1 MGKSLA
7 LIALTVVPFLFLLSL
22 FLYPNSRQ
30 IANHEILKP
39 RLCPLD
45 MGSPRT
51 THYDHCRGCSCNPLP
66 SFDAAIYLQVV
77 LSMSLRLYQQQ
88 RLLQLLHQPHLVL
101 QTRHLTPTQKSS
113 NETFKPTWKSFPLCE
128 EVPKLSSS
136 DKEECFDTSAR
147 LRELLPQNAISASSR
162 SSGFRTKASS
172 FHLAP
177 YES

>member
-1 MGKSLA
+1 MPQLWILA
-7 LIALTVVPFLFLLSL
+7 FKTLEAAHAIFPARAIPCNHVVVMCLL
-22 FLYPNSRQ
+22 PNS
-30 IANHEILKP
+30 
-39 RLCPLD
+39 
-45 MGSPRT
+45 
-51 THYDHCRGCSCNPLP
+51 
-66 SFDAAIYLQVV
+66 DAAIYLQVV

-88 RLLQLLHQPHLVL
+88 RLLQLLRQPHLVL
-101 QTRHLTPTQKSS
+101 QTRHLIPTQKSS
-113 NETFKPTWKSFPLCE
+113 NETFKPTWKSFPLRE

-162 SSGFRTKASS
+162 SSGFRTQASS